1 MNNRKD
7 KMIEEYIHDPY
18 FNKEKFEE
26 PSVCEVCGVV
36 FRDGAF
42 RWEEAP
48 KNAKKMI
55 CPACRRIQDKYYGG
69 IVELSGN
76 FLKTHKE
83 EIMNLI
89 KNEEEKEKN
98 LRPLERI
105 ALIEENDDNITIKTT
120 YEHIARRIG
129 EAVHKAY
136 KGKLELHYQEGA
148 HFLRVKW
155 HRD

>member
-7 KMIEEYIHDPY
+7 RMIEEYIHDPY
-18 FNKEKFEE
+18 FSKEKYEE
-26 PSVCEVCGVV
+26 PSVCEICGVV
-36 FRDGAF
+36 FHDGVF
-42 RWEEAP
+42 KWEDAP
-48 KNAKKMI
+48 KNAKKMV

-69 IVELSGN
+69 IVELSGA
-76 FLKTHKE
+76 FLKAHKE
-83 EIMNLI
+83 EILNLI
-89 KNEEEKEKN
+89 RNEEEKEKN

-105 ALIEENDDNITIKTT
+105 ATIEENDNGITIKTT
-120 YEHIARRIG
+120 YEHMARRLG

-136 KGKLELHYQEGA
+136 KGSLELKYQEDS

>member
-1 MNNRKD
+1 MRKD
-7 KMIEEYIHDPY
+7 RMIEEYIHDPY
-18 FNKEKFEE
+18 FVKSKYEE

-36 FRDGAF
+36 FDDGIF
-42 RWEEAP
+42 KWEDPP
-48 KNAKKMI
+48 KDAKKMI

-69 IVELSGN
+69 FVELSGGY
-76 FLKTHKE
+76 LQSHKE
-83 EIMNLI
+83 EILNLI
-89 KNEEEKEKN
+89 RNEEEKEKN

-105 ALIEENDDNITIKTT
+105 AKIQEEDGKIVIYTT

-129 EAVHKAY
+129 EAVHKAH
-136 KGKLELHYQEGA
+136 KGSLELHYTEGA